1 MVVQHL
7 ADVVPLG
14 GISWHG
20 GGPVV
25 SIPGSSRHSVEWL
38 AVAAHAGRRAN
49 AAGIWPVQYQPENP
63 AAGGGQP
70 DPVAG
75 AGIYRG
81 HCLFPVGGKH
91 EPVTATG

>member
-1 MVVQHL
+1 M
-7 ADVVPLG
+7 
-14 GISWHG
+14 
-20 GGPVV
+20 
-25 SIPGSSRHSVEWL
+25 EWL